1 MTIDDQN
8 SRVRF
13 GPFEADFRTQE
24 LWKHGIRLKL
34 SGQPFQVLKMLIS
47 RPGEL
52 ITRDELR
59 NLLWPEDTFVDFRHG
74 LNAAVNKLRETL
86 GDSADNPKY
95 IETLP
100 RRGYRFI
107 GQVEAPQPE
116 PYETEI
122 ENAVPE
128 PPAVATL
135 PIVEAPI
142 ASMPHIQ
149 VMRSPSRRWRDVLA
163 LGAAA
168 VLCFGLFA
176 VVTKPG
182 LDYLRNSDELSGLRQ
197 EGKNLIRESENRL
210 REGQNIVRGIA
221 SEAQMPIKAAPSR
234 TKSEPAPAVD
244 EEPLEAHE
252 VGAKVVPLV
261 YTNSRQQFHSRT
273 LIAGDGANSAP
284 QFSPDGKRIAFMSD
298 RSGRWQIWVSDAD
311 GANAKQLS
319 FTESAGTPRWSPDG
333 NSVAFD
339 APMRGE
345 THIFVSNAATGE
357 ARPLTKGLVP
367 SFSRDGKWIYFAS
380 DRVKGWQVWKAP
392 VAGGDAVQL
401 TTQGGFAALEASDGY
416 VYYAKSRL
424 PNPELWRVPVNG
436 GEESQLAR
444 VRPRSWASWTVTAV
458 GLLFAEDTPG
468 GRPTLSLYDPESGQ
482 FHDLASLAQRP
493 YWLGATKDAR
503 KIVMDESDRQITMLE
518 TSR

>member
-1 MTIDDQN
+1 MITDDPN
-8 SRVRF
+8 HRVRF

-34 SGQPFQVLKMLIS
+34 SGQPFQVLEMLIS

-86 GDSADNPKY
+86 GDSAENPKY

-107 GQVEAPQPE
+107 GQVEEPQSELPDVTETVRAVPDPPAITTISVAEAPKIPAPQPQ
-116 PYETEI
+116 
-122 ENAVPE
+122 A
-128 PPAVATL
+128 
-135 PIVEAPI
+135 
-142 ASMPHIQ
+142 
-149 VMRSPSRRWRDVLA
+149 MRSPSRRGRVAFAGLA
-163 LGAAA
+163 VAVICLG
-168 VLCFGLFA
+168 VFGFM
-176 VVTKPG
+176 TKLG
-182 LDYLRNSDELSGLRQ
+182 LDYLRTSEELSTLKQ
-197 EGKNLIRESENRL
+197 EGKNLVRE
-210 REGQNIVRGIA
+210 IA
-221 SEAQMPIKAAPSR
+221 SQAEMSASIAKAARSDAR
-234 TKSEPAPAVD
+234 RKSMPAPAVD
-244 EEPLEAHE
+244 REPLEQDQVA
-252 VGAKVVPLV
+252 AKVVPLV
-261 YTNSRQQFHSRT
+261 YASSPQQFHSRT
-273 LIAGDGANSAP
+273 LIAGNGANSAP

-298 RSGRWQIWVSDAD
+298 RSGRWQIWVCDAD

-339 APMRGE
+339 APLCGE
-345 THIFVSNAATGE
+345 THIFVANAATGE

-380 DRVKGWQVWKAP
+380 DRAQGWQIWKAP
-392 VAGGDAVQL
+392 VGGGDAVQL

-436 GEESQLAR
+436 GEESKLAR

-468 GRPTLSLYDPESGQ
+468 SRPTLSLYDPESGQ
-482 FHDLASLAQRP
+482 FHDLASLDQRP
-493 YWLGATKDAR
+493 HWLGATRDAR